1 MNIVTPE
8 DFTRVR
14 NQRPIPDDADVY
26 MLIPNTYIDM
36 SDCDKVAVN
45 IQSEN
50 GYLGK
55 LRFLEN
61 YEEVNVLNTKIEI
74 NPLVNIM

>member
-1 MNIVTPE
+1 MIKKVLMLNVGDI
-8 DFTRVR
+8 FT
-14 NQRPIPDDADVY
+14 IPNDADVY

-55 LRFLEN
+55 L
-61 YEEVNVLNTKIEI
+61 
-74 NPLVNIM
+74 PL

>member
-1 MNIVTPE
+1 MIKKVLMLNVGDI
-8 DFTRVR
+8 FT
-14 NQRPIPDDADVY
+14 IPNDADVY

-74 NPLVNIM
+74 NPFVNIV

>member
-1 MNIVTPE
+1 MKKVLMLEVGDI
-8 DFTRVR
+8 FM
-14 NQRPIPDDADVY
+14 IPSDPDVY

-36 SDCDKVAVN
+36 SDCDKVAVT

-74 NPLVNIM
+74 SPLVNIV